1 MEGGEFMELY
11 TIIFRTLFIYFL
23 IVVVFRMM
31 GKREIGKLSV
41 IDFVVSIMIAE
52 LAVISIEDPKIP
64 MVNSLVSIFVLLG
77 IQLILAIISLKSRKM
92 RELVDGKPSVI
103 IKKGKVDE
111 QEMRKQRY
119 NFDDLL
125 TQLRENN
132 IRSLNEVEFGVLE
145 TTGKLSV
152 IKKNEDTERSPLQMI
167 LPLVLDGKVLEDNL
181 EKVDKTAFWL
191 RQELKKVGFKDVK
204 SISFCTLNEDGSLY
218 VDEKNEKK

>member
-1 MEGGEFMELY
+1 MEGGGFMELY

-103 IKKGKVDE
+103 IKEGKVDE

-191 RQELKKVGFKDVK
+191 RQELKKAGFKDIK
-204 SISFCTLNEDGSLY
+204 GISFCTLNEDGSLY

>member
-64 MVNSLVSIFVLLG
+64 MINSLISIFVLLG
-77 IQLILAIISLKSRKM
+77 IQLILAIVSLKSRKM
-92 RELVDGKPSVI
+92 RELVDGKPSII
-103 IKKGKVDE
+103 IKEGKIDE

-132 IRSLNEVEFGVLE
+132 IRSMNEVEFGVLE
-145 TTGKLSV
+145 TTGKLSI
-152 IKKNEDTERSPLQMI
+152 IKRNRDPERSPLQMI

-181 EKVDKTAFWL
+181 EKVEKTAFWL
-191 RQELKKVGFKDVK
+191 RQELKKAGFKDIK
-204 SISFCTLNEDGSLY
+204 EISFCTLNEDGSLY

>member
-1 MEGGEFMELY
+1 MELY

-64 MVNSLVSIFVLLG
+64 MINSLVSIFVLLG
-77 IQLILAIISLKSRKM
+77 IQLILAITSLKSRKM

-103 IKKGKVDE
+103 IKEGKVDE
-111 QEMRKQRY
+111 EEMRKQRY

-167 LPLVLDGKVLEDNL
+167 LPLVLDGKILEDNL

-191 RQELKKVGFKDVK
+191 RQELKKAGFKDIK
-204 SISFCTLNEDGSLY
+204 CISFCTLNEDGSLY

>member
-1 MEGGEFMELY
+1 MEIY

-23 IVVVFRMM
+23 IVIVFRMM

-64 MVNSLVSIFVLLG
+64 MLNSIISIIVLLG
-77 IQLILAIISLKSRKM
+77 IQLLLAIVSLKSRKM

-103 IKKGKVDE
+103 INEGKVDE
-111 QEMRKQRY
+111 EEMKKQRY

-132 IRSLNEVEFGVLE
+132 IRSLNEVEFGILE

-152 IKKNEDTERSPLQMI
+152 IKKNEHTERSPLQMI
-167 LPLVLDGKVLEDNL
+167 LPLILDGKVLEDNV
-181 EKVDKTAFWL
+181 EKVNKTPFWL
-191 RQELKKVGFKDVK
+191 RQELKRAGFKDIK
-204 SISFCTLNEDGSLY
+204 SISFCSLNEDGSLY
-218 VDEKNEKK
+218 VDEKNKK

>member
-23 IVVVFRMM
+23 IIVVFRMM

-52 LAVISIEDPKIP
+52 LAVISIEDPEAP
-64 MVNSLVSIFVLLG
+64 MINSLISILVLFG
-77 IQLILAIISLKSRKM
+77 IQLILAVISLKSRKM
-92 RELVDGKPSVI
+92 REIVDGKPSII
-103 IKKGKVDE
+103 IKEGKVDE
-111 QEMRKQRY
+111 EEMRKQRY

-152 IKKNEDTERSPLQMI
+152 IRRDDDFERSPLQMI
-167 LPLVLDGKVLEDNL
+167 LPLVLDGKMIEDNL
-181 EKVDKTAFWL
+181 QKVDKTAFWL
-191 RQELKKVGFKDVK
+191 RQELKKAGFKEIK
-204 SISFCTLNEDGSLY
+204 NISFCTLNADGSLY

>member
-1 MEGGEFMELY
+1 MELY

>member
-1 MEGGEFMELY
+1 
-11 TIIFRTLFIYFL
+11 
-23 IVVVFRMM
+23 M

-64 MVNSLVSIFVLLG
+64 MENSLVSIFVLLG
-77 IQLILAIISLKSRKM
+77 IQLLLAIVSLKNRKM

-103 IKKGKVDE
+103 INEGKVDE
-111 QEMRKQRY
+111 NEMKKQRY

-132 IRSLNEVEFGVLE
+132 IRSLNEVEFGILE

-152 IKKNEDTERSPLQMI
+152 IKKNEDTKRSPLQMI
-167 LPLVLDGKVLEDNL
+167 LPLILDGRILDDNL
-181 EKVDKTAFWL
+181 EKVNKTSFWL
-191 RQELKKVGFKDVK
+191 RQELKRAGFKDIK

-218 VDEKNEKK
+218 VDEKNDKK

>member
-1 MEGGEFMELY
+1 MELY

-23 IVVVFRMM
+23 IIVVFRMM

-52 LAVISIEDPKIP
+52 LAVISIEDPEAP
-64 MVNSLVSIFVLLG
+64 MINSLISILVLFG
-77 IQLILAIISLKSRKM
+77 IQLILAVISLKSRKM
-92 RELVDGKPSVI
+92 REIVDGKPSII
-103 IKKGKVDE
+103 IKEGKVDE
-111 QEMRKQRY
+111 EEMRKQRY

-152 IKKNEDTERSPLQMI
+152 IRRDDDFERSPLQMI
-167 LPLVLDGKVLEDNL
+167 LPLVLDGKMIEDNL
-181 EKVDKTAFWL
+181 QKVDKTAFWL
-191 RQELKKVGFKDVK
+191 RQELKKAGFKEIK
-204 SISFCTLNEDGSLY
+204 NISFCTLNADGSLY

>member
-11 TIIFRTLFIYFL
+11 TIIFRTLFIYFM

-64 MVNSLVSIFVLLG
+64 MINSLVSIFVLLG

-103 IKKGKVDE
+103 IKEGKVDE

-152 IKKNEDTERSPLQMI
+152 IKKNEDTERSALQMI
-167 LPLVLDGKVLEDNL
+167 LPLVLDGKILEDNL

-191 RQELKKVGFKDVK
+191 RQELKKAGIKDIK
-204 SISFCTLNEDGSLY
+204 GISFCTLNEDGTLY

>member
-1 MEGGEFMELY
+1 MELY

-64 MVNSLVSIFVLLG
+64 MINSLVSIFVLLS

-152 IKKNEDTERSPLQMI
+152 IKKNEETERSPLQMI

>member
-64 MVNSLVSIFVLLG
+64 MINSLISIFVLLG
-77 IQLILAIISLKSRKM
+77 IQLILAIVSLKSRKM
-92 RELVDGKPSVI
+92 RELVDGKPSII
-103 IKKGKVDE
+103 IKEGKIDE

-132 IRSLNEVEFGVLE
+132 IRNMNEVEFGVLE
-145 TTGKLSV
+145 TTGKLSI
-152 IKKNEDTERSPLQMI
+152 IKRNRDTERSPLQMI

-181 EKVDKTAFWL
+181 EKVEKTAFWL
-191 RQELKKVGFKDVK
+191 RQELKKAGFKDIK
-204 SISFCTLNEDGSLY
+204 EISFCTLNEDGSLY